1 VSDIFHFKN
10 SARDPGDKLSS
21 ENIAHSPPFYCPSYI
36 FDYGRDPRVRSW
48 KASNLCLI
56 TFVESGCNKHSAS
69 RNLNSQLHF
78 LEIGLFILNII
89 STAPRMN
96 HSGINVPSR

>member
-36 FDYGRDPRVRSW
+36 LIMVEILGSDLGKQTICVLSLSL
-48 KASNLCLI
+48 KA
-56 TFVESGCNKHSAS
+56 VV
-69 RNLNSQLHF
+69 
-78 LEIGLFILNII
+78 I
-89 STAPRMN
+89 STPQVVTSTAN
-96 HSGINVPSR
+96 CIFSRSDFSF